1 MELSDLISSIDGQIR
16 EFIEYD
22 TREPTLSEFERWLDE
37 MVNEMYQMED
47 RSPIIQIKYELY
59 MKSIALVK
67 SYRRNHRE
75 FR

>member
-47 RSPIIQIKYELY
+47 RSPTIQIKYELY